1 MRPLRASAVVDYE
14 DDQVAV
20 IRHDART
27 LPLEDGT
34 VDLIVTSPPYFALRS
49 YRDDGEHYA
58 GQIGSEDTPD
68 QFLEA
73 LDECMVEWGRVLKP
87 SGSVWI
93 NLGDKY
99 SQRTQTRRSSHQPGI
114 FPDKFPEF
122 AESWKERR
130 EAGAVRMPKD
140 NVIGDGFIPEKSLM
154 GLPWR
159 FAIRQIDAG
168 WILRAEVVWDKPNGL
183 PESVT
188 DRVRRSHEQWFHFV
202 KEPRYFSG
210 IDEIRGPSLPAS
222 VKRAEHGTANRRVSP
237 RQDAT
242 DDGWRANGG
251 MQGRESTISLNPLG
265 RLPGSVWTIPSE
277 PLLIPD
283 DTRTLLDLPDHFAA
297 FPQEWPRRI
306 ITGWSPTGICTLC
319 GEGRRPVVE
328 YGDAVD
334 FGEPI
339 EQRRRDPSPED
350 TEAIARFIREH
361 REAAGLSRRQV
372 DDSCGTVTACSWWE
386 GRPRGIQLPPPP
398 IWRLLK
404 DILSLSD
411 IWDHTMLDTV
421 FRPSGIGEF
430 VGGLDRH
437 KSAAAMVTQRSP
449 SKTLTGYVCGCPTPD
464 APTRPSLVV
473 DPFGGTGTVAGVAK
487 TLGRYGISN
496 DLSESYNRLA
506 IWRITQSGH
515 FTKTEQR
522 TWADR
527 QGQLI

>member
-1 MRPLRASAVVDYE
+1 MTLRADAVIDAQ
-14 DDQVAV
+14 DDTAAV

-27 LPLEDGT
+27 LPLDDET

-49 YRDDGEHYA
+49 YRDDGEHFG

-68 QFLEA
+68 LFLDA

-99 SQRTQTRRSSHQPGI
+99 AGSGLGDTEFDGQGARDGKRRSRPGSVPGI
-114 FPDKFPEF
+114 
-122 AESWKERR
+122 R
-130 EAGAVRMPKD
+130 V
-140 NVIGDGFIPEKSLM
+140 KSLM

-210 IDEIRGPSLPAS
+210 VDEIREPHINGGVGVST
-222 VKRAEHGTANRRVSP
+222 AERKA
-237 RQDAT
+237 
-242 DDGWRANGG
+242 DGWGPNRGLATGTQPMVTFEG
-251 MQGRESTISLNPLG
+251 NPLG
-265 RLPGSVWTIPSE
+265 RLPGSVWTIPTE

-283 DTRTLLDLPDHFAA
+283 DTRQLLDLPDHFAA

-306 ITGWSPTGICTLC
+306 ITGWSPTGICTVC

-328 YGDAVD
+328 SDYVPGSVHV
-334 FGEPI
+334 GT
-339 EQRRRDPSPED
+339 PSRPQGQIGKPVGGPSHQD
-350 TEAIARFIREH
+350 TSDGAIAGRKRPQDMEQGRMLKFDTLI
-361 REAAGLSRRQV
+361 GY
-372 DDSCGTVTACSWWE
+372 AC
-386 GRPRGIQLPPPP
+386 
-398 IWRLLK
+398 
-404 DILSLSD
+404 
-411 IWDHTMLDTV
+411 
-421 FRPSGIGEF
+421 
-430 VGGLDRH
+430 
-437 KSAAAMVTQRSP
+437 A
-449 SKTLTGYVCGCPTPD
+449 CPTPD
-464 APTRPSLVV
+464 APTTPAVIL

-506 IWRITQSGH
+506 AWRIWQSGH

-522 TWADR
+522 SWADR
-527 QGQLI
+527 QTSML

>member
-1 MRPLRASAVVDYE
+1 M
-14 DDQVAV
+14 

-27 LPLEDGT
+27 LPLDDGS

-58 GQIGSEDTPD
+58 GQIGSEETPD
-68 QFLEA
+68 LFLDA

-99 SQRTQTRRSSHQPGI
+99 AGSNAQSGGPSQLSGATYDPATQTRTKTAKKGGYVPTS
-114 FPDKFPEF
+114 D
-122 AESWKERR
+122 
-130 EAGAVRMPKD
+130 
-140 NVIGDGFIPEKSLM
+140 IPTKSLM

-159 FAIRQIDAG
+159 FAIRQIDKG

-188 DRVRRSHEQWFHFV
+188 DRVRRSHETWFHFV

-210 IDEIRGPSLPAS
+210 IDEIR
-222 VKRAEHGTANRRVSP
+222 EQT
-237 RQDAT
+237 
-242 DDGWRANGG
+242 
-251 MQGRESTISLNPLG
+251 GREISLEEYAELRGPGTDWNAGRDRDTEGNQRAKSLAGVNPLG

-283 DTRTLLDLPDHFAA
+283 DTRQLLDLPDHFAA

-306 ITGWSPTGICTLC
+306 ITGWSPTGICTVC
-319 GEGRRPVVE
+319 GEGRRPVVAKE
-328 YGDAVD
+328 LVD
-334 FGEPI
+334 VWHDKPLTTLDKAAAGTEQGRNTHTAYQPFG
-339 EQRRRDPSPED
+339 S
-350 TEAIARFIREH
+350 TEASI
-361 REAAGLSRRQV
+361 
-372 DDSCGTVTACSWWE
+372 
-386 GRPRGIQLPPPP
+386 
-398 IWRLLK
+398 
-404 DILSLSD
+404 
-411 IWDHTMLDTV
+411 
-421 FRPSGIGEF
+421 
-430 VGGLDRH
+430 
-437 KSAAAMVTQRSP
+437 
-449 SKTLTGYVCGCPTPD
+449 TGYVCACLTPD
-464 APTRPSLVV
+464 APTTPSLVV

-522 TWADR
+522 AWADR
-527 QGQLI
+527 QGSLL